1 MTTTPAPATPA
12 VSPMAPNLAP
22 GAVLIQSAPAPA
34 ASVAPAPAE
43 PVIPAPAP
51 APAATEAPAAAPVI
65 GDQPAPADGL
75 TAEQSGQV
83 FAYDSTGDVG
93 LDFALD
99 FVGKLGF
106 GPEHPAMVAAGT
118 GDFAL
123 LEAALAALGDKAQ
136 GYDKFVA
143 LAKESLTKANGAA
156 SEAAAKTRSACA
168 AVAGGEAELDA
179 VIAWASKQAA
189 DGIMLPEEKESLN
202 AMLAAG
208 GLQAV
213 AATKMLMEVYSTASN
228 TVQTPAPTTPA
239 PAANAALEAGE
250 TLTKRSFADA
260 SRQLRQKHGPNFQST
275 PEYKALAARALAQR

>member
-1 MTTTPAPATPA
+1 
-12 VSPMAPNLAP
+12 
-22 GAVLIQSAPAPA
+22 
-34 ASVAPAPAE
+34 
-43 PVIPAPAP
+43 
-51 APAATEAPAAAPVI
+51 
-65 GDQPAPADGL
+65 
-75 TAEQSGQV
+75 V

-93 LDFALD
+93 LDFALE

-106 GPEHPAMVAAGT
+106 GPSHPAMVAAGD

-143 LAKESLTKANGAA
+143 LAKDSLTKANGAA

-213 AATKMLMEVYSTASN
+213 AATKMLLEVYSNAPA
-228 TVQTPAPTTPA
+228 TVQVPTPTTPA

-260 SRQLRQKHGPNFQST
+260 SRQLRQKHGPNFQQT